1 MMWFF
6 YDTEV
11 GVIGDA
17 NFSLFLAEMLQYHLN
32 VLQKRQTTVYF
43 LKRNIPYHFE
53 MAVLAQSPLD
63 KIQPVFRGTF
73 VARTWLKRPS

>member
-32 VLQKRQTTVYF
+32 GL
-43 LKRNIPYHFE
+43 
-53 MAVLAQSPLD
+53 
-63 KIQPVFRGTF
+63 
-73 VARTWLKRPS
+73 